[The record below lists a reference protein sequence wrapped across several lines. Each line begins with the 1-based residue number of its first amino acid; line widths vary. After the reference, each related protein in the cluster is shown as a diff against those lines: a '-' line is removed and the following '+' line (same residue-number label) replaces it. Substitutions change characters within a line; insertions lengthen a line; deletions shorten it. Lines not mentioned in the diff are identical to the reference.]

1 MFLYKLIFSVIIL
14 IFGVAVSACFAG
26 ISMNRRSIL
35 SIVTFCVLDGL
46 LQLTIST
53 AFSDIFMKQLYPL
66 ITHLPLIL
74 LFVLVHKCSMI
85 NAIVSVLIGFICS
98 QFPRWCSIFIQSFFD
113 NIIIY
118 AVIYVLSAALIFYII
133 YRHVAELVQIFMTH
147 TTKNALLLASV
158 PFIYYILHYGGT
170 IYTNWLSSNNKIAVH
185 FILTVSCLFYV
196 VSIIYCYHELASQQE
211 TKHLAE
217 SLNQQLEYAA
227 ITLDNMRTLQTQTI
241 TYRHDMR
248 HHFAYLQAL
257 AATGDLEKIQNYIH
271 TIQSDIDAITPKR
284 FCQNELVN
292 LILSTYDTKA
302 AKKQITL
309 NIQAPIPK
317 DLPISDTRLCAILS
331 NALENALQA
340 TENSANKTIEIRLA
354 IRNSA
359 LLIQISNPFVGTV
372 AYNNQIPSASQ
383 SDHGFGTKSI
393 ATIAD
398 SYHGQYEFIAE
409 NQVFTVRVLLPLNN
423 SL

>member
-1 MFLYKLIFSVIIL
+1 
-14 IFGVAVSACFAG
+14 
-26 ISMNRRSIL
+26 
-35 SIVTFCVLDGL
+35 
-46 LQLTIST
+46 
-53 AFSDIFMKQLYPL
+53 
-66 ITHLPLIL
+66 
-74 LFVLVHKCSMI
+74 
-85 NAIVSVLIGFICS
+85 
-98 QFPRWCSIFIQSFFD
+98 
-113 NIIIY
+113 
-118 AVIYVLSAALIFYII
+118 
-133 YRHVAELVQIFMTH
+133 
-147 TTKNALLLASV
+147 
-158 PFIYYILHYGGT
+158 
-170 IYTNWLSSNNKIAVH
+170 
-185 FILTVSCLFYV
+185 
-196 VSIIYCYHELASQQE
+196 
-211 TKHLAE
+211 
-217 SLNQQLEYAA
+217 
-227 ITLDNMRTLQTQTI
+227 MRTLQTQTI

-309 NIQAPIPK
+309 NIQALIPK
-317 DLPISDTRLCAILS
+317 DLPISDTKLCAILS

-340 TENSANKTIEIRLA
+340 TENSTNKTIEIRLA

-372 AYNNQIPSASQ
+372 AYNNQIPSTSQ
-383 SDHGFGTKSI
+383 SNHGFGTKSI
-393 ATIAD
+393 AAIVD